1 MKASFSSKRLFL
13 IAAVILAVLPYF
25 VKLGSSS
32 LWDSNEAFYAETPRE
47 IIEAGDFINPTFNH
61 EPRFNKPPLV
71 YWVVALFYR
80 MFGVTE
86 GVERF
91 PIALAALVLIGTA
104 FWLGRAA
111 FSTDAGLMAAI
122 ALAATP
128 RFLMFS
134 RRIIID
140 VYLAMFMGLA
150 LLMFVL
156 AELHPRRRKLCLSLM
171 YASVGLGILTKGPV
185 AALLPAAAIL
195 VYLAVHRRLTVLREL
210 MLPAG
215 FLIIAAIVAPWY
227 AAIYAEHGWQYI
239 KSFLLDDNISR
250 FTFTYRPVGSEV
262 WGPRRSIFFYIPVIA
277 GDLLP
282 WSVFLPLAIWL
293 QLRFKLNR
301 RKTPKITPDGSTL
314 TPADPPNEPSQQGS
328 EGEKPSGILLLI
340 WIAVIVLFFSISRN
354 KEDLYVLPVYPAA
367 AALIG
372 GLLARA
378 GNKDGTRW
386 LSMAVGAAA
395 LLVAGLGASLLY
407 VIEKLSQVYEIA
419 GAQMIAYL
427 AIAGGLFAAAV
438 ISAKRPDMAIIL
450 LALTLAAINWVF
462 VLRSLP
468 DFEKYRPVR
477 ALSEVIAGQA
487 GPDARVGYYRTA
499 SPSMV
504 FYLRR
509 PIFEYYRPEEL
520 SELMASGEDVYCLM
534 TAEDYEAVKGV
545 LGVPTIVLASRPTF
559 HVKLRSILDRTKTPQ
574 MLLISNK
581 LGARTSE

>member
-1 MKASFSSKRLFL
+1 MKASFLSKRLLL
-13 IAAVILAVLPYF
+13 IAAVIVAVLPYF

-47 IIEAGDFINPTFNH
+47 MIEAGDFINPTFNH
-61 EPRFNKPPLV
+61 QPRFNKPPLV
-71 YWVVALFYR
+71 YWVVALFYKT
-80 MFGVTE
+80 FGVSE
-86 GVERF
+86 EVERL

-104 FWLGRAA
+104 LLLGRAA
-111 FSTDAGLMAAI
+111 FSSDAGLIAAI
-122 ALAATP
+122 VLAATP

-140 VYLAMFMGLA
+140 VYLAMFMSLA

-156 AELHPRRRKLCLSLM
+156 AELHPGRRKLYLSLM
-171 YASVGLGILTKGPV
+171 YVSVGLGILTKGPV

-195 VYLAVHRRLTVLREL
+195 IYLSVHRRLTVLREL

-227 AAIYAEHGWQYI
+227 AAIYAEHGWHYI

-250 FTFTYRPVGSEV
+250 YTQPV

-301 RKTPKITPDGSTL
+301 REELNITPDCSTP
-314 TPADPPNEPSQQGS
+314 TPDQPSQQG
-328 EGEKPSGILLLI
+328 ERRFGILLLI
-340 WIAVIVLFFSISRN
+340 WIAVVVLFFSISRN
-354 KEDLYVLPVYPAA
+354 KEDLYVLPVYPAV

-372 GLLARA
+372 GFLARA
-378 GNKDGTRW
+378 WNKDRTRR
-386 LSMAVGAAA
+386 LSIAIGAAA
-395 LLVAGLGASLLY
+395 LLVVGLGAGLLY
-407 VIEKLSQVYEIA
+407 VIERLSQIYEIA
-419 GAQMIAYL
+419 GARMIGCV
-427 AIAGGLFAAAV
+427 AIAGGLFVAAV
-438 ISAKRPDMAIIL
+438 VLVRRADLAIIL
-450 LALTLAAINWVF
+450 LALTLASINWVL

-477 ALSEVIAGQA
+477 ALSEVIAAQA
-487 GPDARVGYYRTA
+487 GPDARVGYYRSA

-504 FYLRR
+504 FYSRR
-509 PIFEYYRPEEL
+509 SIFEYYRPEEL
-520 SELMASGEDVYCLM
+520 SEVIASGQDVYCLM
-534 TAEDYEAVKGV
+534 AADDYEAVKDV

-559 HVKLRSILDRTKTPQ
+559 QVKLSGIFDRTKTPQ
-574 MLLISNK
+574 VLLISNK
-581 LGARTSE
+581 VGARSSE